1 MTTTKKV
8 KGTAASIPIG
18 VTAGTST
25 SLLITF
31 ASSAALTWLALEGK
45 VTDRMVGYILMG
57 ILLAASVI
65 GALFSAV
72 RIQRRWML
80 VSLLT
85 GGLYYLILL
94 VSTAVFFGGNYRGIG
109 VTGVLVLVG
118 SLIAGCLGLRANG
131 HRTKGYKKY
140 RTG

>member
-8 KGTAASIPIG
+8 KGTAVSIPIG
-18 VTAGTST
+18 VTAGICT

-45 VTDRMVGYILMG
+45 VSDRMVGYIVMG
-57 ILLAASVI
+57 ILLVASVI

-72 RIQRRWML
+72 RIQRRWIL

-94 VSTAVFFGGNYRGIG
+94 VGTAVFFGGNYRGIG

-118 SLIAGCLGLRANG
+118 SLIAGCLGLRSNG